1 MFEMCRLPNS
11 DLAAANLRFDS
22 CQTQAWQLTM
32 DYYNKH
38 IRYPALGIVW
48 KMVNPRMKST
58 YIRKPYSALPSQDG
72 TDLIPD
78 SAVYIYIY
86 ILVRSFL
93 SFFQG
98 GWVRVSYDMTFTF
111 ENRCPTQVSLI
122 STYIGDILGSDDA
135 LDVNKQLR

>member
-22 CQTQAWQLTM
+22 CQTKAWQLTM
-32 DYYNKH
+32 AYYNKH

-48 KMVNPRMKST
+48 KMMNPRMKST

-86 ILVRSFL
+86 TSTQFPFFL
-93 SFFQG
+93 SG
-98 GWVRVSYDMTFTF
+98 GWVRVSYDMPFTF

-122 STYIGDILGSDDA
+122 RTYIGDVPGSGDA